1 MRRGDISAAKSITN
15 ALVAQSGV
23 QAALLAERLDAAG
36 MARGGLIVNRVIREG
51 LDGRSAGEVRA
62 LLAPALGERLAAR
75 AAANLA
81 DFDVLARRDR
91 ETIASLSRALSE
103 PFPLL
108 VPNLDEDIGD
118 LAGLARVARHLLG

>member
-1 MRRGDISAAKSITN
+1 M
-15 ALVAQSGV
+15 
-23 QAALLAERLDAAG
+23 AAG
-36 MARGGLIVNRVIREG
+36 GTELPR
-51 LDGRSAGEVRA
+51 RSAGELQA

-103 PFPLL
+103 PLPLL

-118 LAGLARVARHLLG
+118 LAGLARVAAYLFAG